1 MAEIKDFKTIEQQ
14 MEILKERGLIINDA
28 EFANKCLSHLNYYR
42 LSGYTLTLL
51 KNDRFYEGITFE
63 NLMDIVDFDAEL
75 RAAILQVLEYIEVSF
90 RTHIGYYHAKEFGPL
105 GYLDKHSFNDERRF
119 EGFISEFNKIIFSGN
134 RNEVFIKHHLDNYKG
149 KFPFWV
155 VVELLSFGTLS
166 RVFKNLNTNTK
177 VEIANNHYK
186 PIPYHYLENW
196 LQGFVDL
203 RNICAHRGRLYNRY
217 LPFSTD
223 LSRLDK
229 LLFDKIYAGDAKKNK
244 RIFTKLFVMKKII
257 NNQAVWNIFILKI
270 KEIFSKYP
278 FVKIINIGFPD
289 NWEELLK

>member
-1 MAEIKDFKTIEQQ
+1 

-42 LSGYTLTLL
+42 LSGYTLTLF

-63 NLMDIVDFDAEL
+63 NLMEIIDFDAEL

-105 GYLDKHSFNDERRF
+105 GYLDKQSFNDERRF
-119 EGFISEFNKIIFSGN
+119 EGFIAEFNKIIFSGN
-134 RNEVFIKHHLDNYKG
+134 RNEVFIKHHLDNYEG

-186 PIPYHYLENW
+186 PIPYRYLENW

-229 LLFDKIYAGDAKKNK
+229 LLFDNVYAGDAKKNK

-257 NNQAVWNIFILKI
+257 NNEAVWNNFILKI
-270 KEIFSKYP
+270 METFSKHP